1 MNNKIKICPVCKSE
15 LLEENGIY
23 ECKCGYTEI
32 NYTGSK
38 PKDINVPLNWVE
50 LDEIVLALR
59 LVNKAY
65 RGNMNS
71 GLELKMS
78 SMKAKKENREV

>member
-1 MNNKIKICPVCKSE
+1 MFTMQKWIIIK
-15 LLEENGIY
+15 NGIY
-23 ECKCGYTEI
+23 KCECGYTEI

-59 LVNKAY
+59 MVNKAC

-78 SMKAKKENREV
+78 EYSTKAKQENREI